1 MTTSCSKTVP
11 KERECRAKTRRR
23 SNLSYRIESGCVN
36 SGVFLAGAS
45 AARGASGRERGG
57 RGRGHFLHEGARRI
71 VVRETLPEGPR
82 LSPVA
87 HFRREKA
94 CFVKNLVEAAV
105 LGIRRE
111 NHLHPALR
119 RPPRLSPEV
128 EVADGVLVL

>member
-11 KERECRAKTRRR
+11 KERECRAKTRQR

-57 RGRGHFLHEGARRI
+57 RRRGHFLHEGARRI
-71 VVRETLPEGPR
+71 VVRETFPERPR
-82 LSPVA
+82 LAPVT
-87 HFRREKA
+87 HFRLEKTR
-94 CFVKNLVEAAV
+94 FVKDLVEAAV

-111 NHLHPALR
+111 NRLHPALR
-119 RPPRLSPEV
+119 RIGRASDRKSTRLNSSHR
-128 EVADGVLVL
+128 